1 MSEAELHII
10 KQRLHGGALAKA
22 TRGELHLHL
31 PIGFVYR
38 NDGKV
43 VRDPDK
49 QVRQS
54 IELFLPP
61 SDE

>member
-43 VRDPDK
+43 V
-49 QVRQS
+49 
-54 IELFLPP
+54 
-61 SDE
+61 